1 VDDGPSSFK
10 PSCRAENAG
19 FAMFKNNMQKQS
31 TQNIKDIMS
40 LVIDV
45 DSALMR

>member
-1 VDDGPSSFK
+1 
-10 PSCRAENAG
+10 
-19 FAMFKNNMQKQS
+19 MQKQS
-31 TQNIKDIMS
+31 TQNFKDIMS